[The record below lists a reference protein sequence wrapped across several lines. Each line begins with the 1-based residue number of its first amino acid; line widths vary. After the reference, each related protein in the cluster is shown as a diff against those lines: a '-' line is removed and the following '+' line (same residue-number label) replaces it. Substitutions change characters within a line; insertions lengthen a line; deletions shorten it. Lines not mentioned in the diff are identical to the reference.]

1 MARVKRGAVAH
12 YRRKK
17 RFLTTKGAI
26 GSSSYLFRIA
36 QQHSIKTLRYAF
48 RGRCERKRQYRSL
61 WLVRLNAGVRT
72 HGWNYNTF
80 FYHLRQKKCSLN
92 RKVLAQLVIYD
103 PTAFQTLLNLYI
115 LICLLYLY
123 LTIVERIRLCL

>member
-80 FYHLRQKKCSLN
+80 FLSPTTKKMFVEPKS
-92 RKVLAQLVIYD
+92 
-103 PTAFQTLLNLYI
+103 PSSTS
-115 LICLLYLY
+115 YL
-123 LTIVERIRLCL
+123 